1 MTIRTPLLLAAGLLA
16 VLAFLMLKMKW
27 YAQVPL
33 FLAGLGGVTCVYLG
47 QEKLTDNFVE
57 TDTVGIILIVSGSL
71 ILLGVG
77 VVVKLL
83 FGVHKETGRKADTGD
98 V

>member
-1 MTIRTPLLLAAGLLA
+1 MTIRTPLLLVLGLLT

-33 FLAGLGGVTCVYLG
+33 LLAGLGGVTCVYIG
-47 QEKLTDNFVE
+47 QEKLTDQYVE
-57 TDTVGIILIVSGSL
+57 TDTVGIILAVSGSL

-77 VVVKLL
+77 IAVKML
-83 FGVHKETGRKADTGD
+83 FGEQQEAGR
-98 V
+98 